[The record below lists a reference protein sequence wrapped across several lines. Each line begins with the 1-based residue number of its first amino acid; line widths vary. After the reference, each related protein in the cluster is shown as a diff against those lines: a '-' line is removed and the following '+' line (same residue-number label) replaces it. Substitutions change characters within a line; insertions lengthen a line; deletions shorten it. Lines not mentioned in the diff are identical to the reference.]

1 MFSVVFHTWRQL
13 SHIYVLV
20 HEKRTS
26 SVDHLSKVVDP
37 LVDQWRA
44 DSSAGKSEW

>member
-1 MFSVVFHTWRQL
+1 MF
-13 SHIYVLV
+13 V